1 MSNSKANI
9 FFQKE
14 RFKAFKNQII
24 QKILTYISK
33 TVHNMNSGD
42 FC

>member
-1 MSNSKANI
+1 MSNSKAKN

-14 RFKAFKNQII
+14 RFKAFKNQKI
-24 QKILTYISK
+24 QKFLTYISK